1 MTRDEAIQKAIKL
14 LRLSQSSNPHEAALA
29 AQRAQEILIRYDID
43 AAMLED
49 PQTPNP
55 EPKETITDFGDE
67 GTFLDKMK
75 CLVSWKTRLAE
86 QIASANGCQLYFK
99 KKYLNNYDQRQT
111 QTLCLIG
118 RKSDV
123 QFVSWLYQHC
133 SQEIE
138 RFTRLNVSGLG
149 KYESNQFRHGMVDT
163 IGKRVWDARREIIA
177 KMREE
182 YQSNSLAL
190 VRLDNALVKLQQ
202 NSQEVQ
208 QWVKDNR
215 KFRNQ
220 TISAGRSGTARDMGR
235 EAGHRV
241 SLNRPF
247 PSGGGGRK
255 LIG

>member
-14 LRLSQSSNPHEAALA
+14 LRLSQSDNPNEAALA

-43 AAMLED
+43 KAMLED
-49 PQTPNP
+49 PEKPSP
-55 EPKETITDFGDE
+55 ETKEPIVDFGDE
-67 GTFLDKMK
+67 HNFLDKMK
-75 CLVSWKTRLAE
+75 CLVSWKARLAE

-99 KKYLNNYDQRQT
+99 KRYMSNYDERRT

-118 RKSDV
+118 RKTDV
-123 QFVSWLYQHC
+123 QFVTWLYQHC

-138 RFTRLNVSGLG
+138 RFTRLNMGGSG
-149 KYESNQFRHGMVDT
+149 KYEANQFRHGMVDT
-163 IGKRVWDARREIIA
+163 IGQRVWDARREIIN

-202 NSQEVQ
+202 NNRELQ
-208 QWVKDNR
+208 QWVTQNR
-215 KFRNQ
+215 KFRSQ
-220 TISAGRSGTARDMGR
+220 TIPKGRSGMARNMGR

-241 SLNRPF
+241 SLNRPLT
-247 PSGGGGRK
+247 SGGNRK
-255 LIG
+255 LIK